1 MKRKIHIAV
10 SALCLLWATSCEV
23 EFDFRGLDSD
33 PLFLIDGYVKTD
45 PSEPETGSFQMYLY
59 GVPSAAGTR
68 EFDEDARCT
77 LKIYRNSELI
87 DTKDYITIKDF
98 YGLIADNYPA
108 DAGDEFTVTA
118 ESGGFLT
125 ASSSAVIPRKPA
137 EVQAS
142 GSIDGD
148 NLRIRLSITDNAGSD
163 DAYAVCFLT
172 ESSFTRPDDNYHGTW
187 LELTFGNTPE
197 SSFMDIGPFD
207 VSWED
212 GFRYYGIYDDSF
224 EGGRKE
230 FEVTAPLPAIEAGKK
245 LYLRVEVQSVSP
257 ERLRYETACID
268 KANNAL
274 GFIGLAPVTFAYT
287 NVTGGA
293 GCFSGGYSFF
303 TDWTPVTGQ

>member
-1 MKRKIHIAV
+1 M

-45 PSEPETGSFQMYLY
+45 PSEPGTGSFQMYLY

-68 EFDEDARCT
+68 EFDEDARCV

-118 ESGGFLT
+118 ESRGFLT

-172 ESSFTRPDDNYHGTW
+172 ESSF
-187 LELTFGNTPE
+187 
-197 SSFMDIGPFD
+197 MDIGPFD

-230 FEVTAPLPAIEAGKK
+230 FEVTAPLPAIEAGEK

>member
-45 PSEPETGSFQMYLY
+45 PSEPGTGSFQMYLY

-287 NVTGGA
+287 NVAGGA

>member
-1 MKRKIHIAV
+1 MKRKIHIAM

-33 PLFLIDGYVKTD
+33 PLFLIDGNVRTD
-45 PSEPETGSFQMYLY
+45 PSEPGTGSFQMYLY
-59 GVPSAAGTR
+59 GVPSAAGKR
-68 EFDEDARCT
+68 EFDEEARCT

-98 YGLIADNYPA
+98 FGLIADSYPA
-108 DAGDEFTVTA
+108 EEGDEFTVTA
-118 ESGGFLT
+118 ESGGFPT
-125 ASSSAVIPRKPA
+125 ASSGTVIPRKPA
-137 EVQAS
+137 EVQAE

-148 NLRIRLSITDNAGSD
+148 NLRIRFSITDNAGSE
-163 DAYAVCFLT
+163 DAYAVCFRT
-172 ESSFTRPDDNYHGTW
+172 
-187 LELTFGNTPE
+187 E
-197 SSFMDIGPFD
+197 SSFMDVGPFD
-207 VSWED
+207 VTWED

-230 FEVTAPLPAIEAGKK
+230 FEVTAPLPAIEAGEK

-257 ERLRYETACID
+257 ERLHYETACID
-268 KANNAL
+268 KASDAL